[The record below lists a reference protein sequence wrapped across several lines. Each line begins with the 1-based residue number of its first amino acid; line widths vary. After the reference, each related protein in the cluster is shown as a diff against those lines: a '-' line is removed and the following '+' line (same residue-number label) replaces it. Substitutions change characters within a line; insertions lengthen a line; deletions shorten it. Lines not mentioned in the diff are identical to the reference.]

1 MKKEKNVWAI
11 ASLIAFWWLAPNKIN
26 AQQDSVSVTSLN
38 EVVITATKFAKSQ
51 SETGK
56 VLTIINE
63 ADLAKSSGK
72 DLAQVLNEQAG
83 LFINGATSSPGKDKS
98 VFLRGAK
105 GEYTVILLD
114 GIPLNDPSSIG
125 GGAYDLRMIPVDQ
138 IERIEILKGNQSTL
152 YGSNAIAG
160 VINIIT
166 KKDGDKKFGGAGTLG
181 YGSFNSLRG
190 SLNISGG
197 TEMLDYSIGA
207 SHYSTD
213 GFSEAAERAGD
224 NFEKDEAKQNG
235 FHANATFKP
244 VNQLSIQPYFRFSD
258 FNGTYDSGPFQDN
271 PGNEYRSSF
280 QNYGTI
286 VDYKLNKGKLHGYYG
301 FDKTNRV
308 FVDASF
314 GAPVSYPYYGRF
326 HHGEL
331 FFNYDVANNIQLLSG
346 LSWQKLKMLDE
357 SAVERNPSTALI
369 SPYASLFLKNW
380 NGFSAELGGRL
391 NHHSQYGDNFTFS
404 FNPSYMIQE
413 KAKLFFNLSSGFK
426 APSLQQ
432 LYGQFGANPD
442 LKPEKSESMELGTQI
457 FFQQKGD
464 VRVVGFTRNIRDLI
478 FYAYPDGYINQRKQ
492 LDKGFDVEGSWR
504 FHSKVRLKLF
514 YSYVDGKTKQNSTET
529 LKVLYRIPKH
539 SLGLNVAYSPLANW
553 TTSINYKL
561 VGNRKDLFYN
571 SNTFLNEEVDL
582 DSYHLLDFYTDY
594 SFLKGKLKVF
604 VDAKNILNQKYYEVY
619 GYSPLPASVNVGAS
633 VRW

>member
-38 EVVITATKFAKSQ
+38 DVVITATKFAKSQ

-56 VLTIINE
+56 VLTVVN
-63 ADLAKSSGK
+63 AGDLNKSSGK

-83 LFINGATSSPGKDKS
+83 LFINGAVSSPGKDKS

-125 GGAYDLRMIPVDQ
+125 GGAYDLRMIPLDQ

-166 KKDGDKKFGGAGTLG
+166 KKDGDKKFGGAATLG

-190 SLNISGG
+190 SVNVTGG
-197 TEMLDYSIGA
+197 TDLLDYSIGA
-207 SHYSTD
+207 THYSTD
-213 GFSEAAERAGD
+213 GFSEAAEQSGD
-224 NFEKDEAKQNG
+224 NFEKDGTTQNG
-235 FHANATFKP
+235 FQANVTFKP
-244 VNQLSIQPYFRFSD
+244 VQQFLIQPYFRFSD
-258 FNGTYDSGPFQDN
+258 FDGTYDSGPFLDN
-271 PGNEYRSSF
+271 SGNKYRSSL
-280 QNYGTI
+280 QNYGAI
-286 VDYKLNKGKLHGYYG
+286 VDYKLGKGNLHGYYG

-331 FFNYDVANNIQLLSG
+331 FFNYDVANNIQILSG
-346 LSWQKLKMLDE
+346 ISGQKLNMLDE
-357 SAVERNPSTALI
+357 FAVEKNPSTTLL
-369 SPYASLFLKNW
+369 SPYASLFLKNL

-391 NHHSQYGDNFTFS
+391 NHHSEYGGNFTFS
-404 FNPSYMIQE
+404 FNPSYMIRE

-442 LKPEKSESMELGTQI
+442 LKPEKSESTELGAQI
-457 FFQQKGD
+457 FFRQKGD

-478 FYAYPDGYINQRKQ
+478 FYAYPDGYINQSKQ
-492 LDKGFDVEGSWR
+492 LDKGIDVEGSWR
-504 FHSKVRLKLF
+504 FNEKVRLKLF
-514 YSYVDGKTKQNSTET
+514 YSFVDGKTKQNSTEIQ
-529 LKVLYRIPKH
+529 KVLYRIPKH
-539 SLGLNVAYSPLANW
+539 SVGLNFAVSPTPNW
-553 TTSINYKL
+553 TASINYKL
-561 VGNRKDLFYN
+561 TGNRKDLFYN
-571 SNTFLNEEVDL
+571 SNTFMNEEVDL
-582 DSYHLLDFYTDY
+582 DAYHLLDFYTDY

-619 GYSPLPASVNVGAS
+619 GYSPLPASVSVGANI
-633 VRW
+633 RF

>member
-26 AQQDSVSVTSLN
+26 AQQDSVLTTSLN
-38 EVVITATKFAKSQ
+38 DVVITATKFAKSQ

-56 VLTIINE
+56 VLTVINE

-83 LFINGATSSPGKDKS
+83 LFINGSVSSPGKDKS

-114 GIPLNDPSSIG
+114 GIPLNDPSNIG
-125 GGAYDLRMIPVDQ
+125 GGAYDLRMIPLDQ
-138 IERIEILKGNQSTL
+138 VERIEILKGNQSTL

-166 KKDGDKKFGGAGTLG
+166 KKEGDKKFGGAGALG
-181 YGSFNSLRG
+181 YGSFNSLRS
-190 SLNISGG
+190 SLNFSGG
-197 TEMLDYSIGA
+197 TDMLDYSIGA
-207 SHYSTD
+207 THYSTD

-224 NFEKDEAKQNG
+224 NFEKDGTTQNA
-235 FHANATFKP
+235 FQANVTFKP
-244 VNQLSIQPYFRFSD
+244 MEQFSIQPYFRFSD
-258 FNGTYDSGPFQDN
+258 FEGTYDSGPFLDN

-280 QNYGTI
+280 QNYGAI
-286 VDYKLNKGKLHGYYG
+286 VDYKLGKGNLHGYYG

-314 GAPVSYPYYGRF
+314 GAPVPYPYYGRF

-357 SAVERNPSTALI
+357 SATEKNPSTALI

-391 NHHSQYGDNFTFS
+391 NHHSEYGDNFTFS
-404 FNPSYMIQE
+404 FNPSYMIRD
-413 KAKLFFNLSSGFK
+413 KAKLFFNISSGFK

-432 LYGQFGANPD
+432 LYGQFGDNPD
-442 LKPEKSESMELGTQI
+442 LKPEKSESMEFGTQI

-478 FYAYPDGYINQRKQ
+478 FYAYPDGYKNQSKQ
-492 LDKGFDVEGSWR
+492 LDKGFDAEGSWR
-504 FHSKVRLKLF
+504 FNEKVRFKLF
-514 YSYVDGKTKQNSTET
+514 YSFVDGKTKQNSTET

-539 SLGLNVAYSPLANW
+539 SVGLNVAYSPLPNW
-553 TTSINYKL
+553 TTSINYKF
-561 VGNRKDLFYN
+561 VGGRKDLFFN
-571 SNTFLNEEVDL
+571 GATNEEVDL
-582 DSYHLLDFYTDY
+582 DSYHLLDLYTDY
-594 SFLKGKLKVF
+594 SFLKGKLKLF

-619 GYSPLPASVNVGAS
+619 GYSPLPASVNVGAT

>member
-11 ASLIAFWWLAPNKIN
+11 ASLIAFWCLAPNKTN
-26 AQQDSVSVTSLN
+26 AQQDSISVTSLD
-38 EVVITATKFAKSQ
+38 EVVVTATKFAKSQ

-63 ADLAKSSGK
+63 ADLTKSSGK

-105 GEYTVILLD
+105 GEYTVILMD

-125 GGAYDLRMIPVDQ
+125 GGAYDLRMIPLSQ

-166 KKDGDKKFGGAGTLG
+166 KKDGDKKLGGAGTLS

-190 SLNISGG
+190 SMSVSGSADIV
-197 TEMLDYSIGA
+197 DYSIGA
-207 SHYSTD
+207 THYSTD
-213 GFSEAAERAGD
+213 GFSEAAERPGD
-224 NFEKDEAKQNG
+224 KFEKDGTTQNA
-235 FHANATFKP
+235 FHANVTIKP
-244 VNQLSIQPYFRFSD
+244 VKQFSIQPYFRFSD
-258 FNGTYDSGPFQDN
+258 FDGTYDSGPFLDN
-271 PGNEYRSSF
+271 PENEYRSSF
-280 QNYGTI
+280 QNYGAI
-286 VDYKLNKGKLHGYYG
+286 VDYKLGKGNLHGYYG

-331 FFNYDVANNIQLLSG
+331 FFNYDVASNIQLLSG

-357 SAVERNPSTALI
+357 FAAEKNPSTTLI
-369 SPYASLFLKNW
+369 SPYVSLFLKNW

-404 FNPSYMIQE
+404 VNPSYMIRDR
-413 KAKLFFNLSSGFK
+413 AKLFFNISSGFK

-432 LYGQFGANPD
+432 LYGQFGDNPD
-442 LKPEKSESMELGTQI
+442 LKPEKSESIELGTQV

-464 VRVVGFTRNIRDLI
+464 VRIVGFTRNIRDLI
-478 FYAYPDGYINQRKQ
+478 FYAWPDGYINQSKQ

-504 FHSKVRLKLF
+504 LDPKTKLKLF
-514 YSYVDGKTKQNSTET
+514 YSYVEGKTKQNSTET
-529 LKVLYRIPKH
+529 RKVLYRIPKH
-539 SLGLNVAYSPLANW
+539 SLGLNLSYSPLPNW
-553 TTSINYKL
+553 TTSINYKF
-561 VGNRKDLFYN
+561 VGARKDLFYN
-571 SNTFLNEEVDL
+571 SNTFMNEEVEL
-582 DSYHLLDFYTDY
+582 GAYHLIDLYTDY
-594 SFLKGKLKVF
+594 AFLKGKLKLF

-619 GYSPLPASVNVGAS
+619 GYSPLPASVNVGAN